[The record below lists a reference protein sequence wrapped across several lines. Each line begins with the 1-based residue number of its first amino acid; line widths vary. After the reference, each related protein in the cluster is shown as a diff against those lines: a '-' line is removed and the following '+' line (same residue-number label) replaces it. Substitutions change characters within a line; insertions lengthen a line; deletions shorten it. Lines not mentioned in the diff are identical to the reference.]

1 MKKIVKIV
9 AVVCCLM
16 VTALAVACTSTN
28 SDVAK
33 IVKDFN
39 TNGWQEVTVTDVT
52 KMYKTLDDVE
62 YLGDIYRINADKDL
76 GEGLN
81 DLEADVYVF
90 EEESDVILF
99 YSKRSQAV
107 ASSYTVSQIGNKV
120 IVANYE
126 SYSFVITLK
135 SLSR

>member
-1 MKKIVKIV
+1 MKKIVKVV
-9 AVVCCLM
+9 AILCCLM
-16 VTALAVACTSTN
+16 VTALAVACTNTN

-39 TNGWQEVTVTDVT
+39 SNGWQEVSVTDVT

-76 GEGLN
+76 GEDLI

-90 EEESDVILF
+90 EEDLDASLF
-99 YSKRSQAV
+99 FSKRSQSV
-107 ASSYTVSQIGNKV
+107 SNTVTVTQMDNKV

>member
-1 MKKIVKIV
+1 MKKIVKVV
-9 AVVCCLM
+9 AILCCLM
-16 VTALAVACTSTN
+16 VTALAVACTNTN

-39 TNGWQEVTVTDVT
+39 SNGWQEVTVSDVT

-62 YLGDIYRINADKDL
+62 YLGDIYRINAEQDR
-76 GEGLN
+76 GEDLN

-90 EEESDVILF
+90 EEDLDASLF
-99 YSKRSQAV
+99 YSKRSQSV
-107 ASSYTVSQIGNKV
+107 SSTITVTQMDNKV

>member
-1 MKKIVKIV
+1 MKKIVKVV
-9 AVVCCLM
+9 AILCCLM
-16 VTALAVACTSTN
+16 VTALAVACTNTN

-39 TNGWQEVTVTDVT
+39 SNGWQEVSVTDVT

-107 ASSYTVSQIGNKV
+107 SSDYTVTQMDNKV

>member
-1 MKKIVKIV
+1 MKKIVKVV
-9 AVVCCLM
+9 AILCCLM

-39 TNGWQEVTVTDVT
+39 SNGWQEVTVSDVT

-62 YLGDIYRINADKDL
+62 YLGDIYRINAEQDR
-76 GEGLN
+76 GEDLN

-90 EEESDVILF
+90 EEDLDASLF
-99 YSKRSQAV
+99 YSKRSQSV
-107 ASSYTVSQIGNKV
+107 SSTITVTQMDNKV

>member
-1 MKKIVKIV
+1 MKKIVKVV
-9 AVVCCLM
+9 AILCCLM

-76 GEGLN
+76 GEYLN

-90 EEESDVILF
+90 EEESDVTLF
-99 YSKRSQAV
+99 YSKRRQAV
-107 ASSYTVSQIGNKV
+107 SSDYTVSQMSNKV

-126 SYSFVITLK
+126 SYSFVMTLK